1 MKLLERY
8 LYALVVTILC
18 FLIPHYSL
26 AQNISL
32 PSIKTPEGYLASLLI
47 NEVPFPGE
55 HGYVS
60 EEDTKA
66 AMRQI
71 LAVLVNRIENIPDSY
86 IQQYIAGVSTTNILM
101 VITAGG
107 KRGQVDGFYFDS
119 KTGLAVVERVT
130 RRITYLTSLANK
142 GTPGRFAR
150 LLNYAVSL
158 ATDYYKIRKTTDD
171 LYKNISRIGSTPVTG
186 YGYSWMTD
194 SRENHPRG
202 NFITIP
208 DTLRGSLGRNRFFT
222 LRKNPL

>member
-1 MKLLERY
+1 MKFLPSFICATVLSMPG
-8 LYALVVTILC
+8 ILSPLPC
-18 FLIPHYSL
+18 L
-26 AQNISL
+26 AEKVSL
-32 PSIKTPEGYLASLLI
+32 PALKTPEGYLARLLI

-71 LAVLVNRIENIPDSY
+71 LAVLDNRVANIPPHY
-86 IQQYIAGVSTTNILM
+86 VQQAIAGVATSNILA

-107 KRGQVDGFYFDS
+107 VRGQVDGFYHDPRS
-119 KTGLAVVERVT
+119 GLAVADRVT
-130 RRITYLTSLANK
+130 RRVTYLLSIANK

-150 LLNYAVSL
+150 LMMYAVSL
-158 ATDYYKIRKTTDD
+158 AKNYFAVRSGVDD
-171 LYKNISRIGSTPVTG
+171 LYKNISHIGSLAVTG
-186 YGYSWMTD
+186 CAYSWMTD
-194 SRENHPRG
+194 TRSYHPGG

-208 DTLRGSLGRNRFFT
+208 DALRGSLGRNRFFT